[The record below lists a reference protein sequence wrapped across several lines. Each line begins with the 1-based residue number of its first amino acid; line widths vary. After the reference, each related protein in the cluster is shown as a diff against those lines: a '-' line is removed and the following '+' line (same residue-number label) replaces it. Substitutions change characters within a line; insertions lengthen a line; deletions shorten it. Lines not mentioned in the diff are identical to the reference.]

1 MVRRSNEISREICR
15 AEDADGG
22 PLTTSSVGHC
32 SINGPGPSAQYR
44 RPNGNEPGDTG
55 NHRRMRPDRRQS
67 SRSSDEAVQH
77 NAVER
82 RGTGRK
88 NVK

>member
-15 AEDADGG
+15 AKDADDG
-22 PLTTSSVGHC
+22 PLPTSSVGHC
-32 SINGPGPSAQYR
+32 SINGPGPSAKYR
-44 RPNGNEPGDTG
+44 RPNGNELGDTG
-55 NHRRMRPDRRQS
+55 NHRMRRPDRRQS
-67 SRSSDEAVQH
+67 SRSSDEAAQH
-77 NAVER
+77 NAVEQ